1 MDELTKSMK
10 RLLADVFFYYYKAH
24 GFHWNVEGPLFKL
37 YHEFFSEVYTD
48 VHDSVDDI
56 AEQIR
61 SLDSYAPTS
70 VSELYSLKTI
80 TESDI
85 IGTDTVRMLS
95 ELYIDNET
103 IKSQLL
109 ELFKTAS
116 SLNKQGL
123 ADYLA
128 GRHDAHSKLSWMIKS
143 QLK

>member
-10 RLLADVFFYYYKAH
+10 KLLADVFFYYYKAH
-24 GFHWNVEGPLFKL
+24 AFHWNVEGPLFTVH
-37 YHEFFSEVYTD
+37 HEFFKEIYSD
-48 VHDSVDDI
+48 IHDSVDSI

-70 VSELYSLKTI
+70 VSELYSLKSI
-80 TESDI
+80 NESEIVGNDA
-85 IGTDTVRMLS
+85 VRMLS
-95 ELYIDNET
+95 ELYIDNEK

-109 ELFKTAS
+109 DAFSMAS
-116 SLNKQGL
+116 TLNKQGL

-128 GRHDAHSKLSWMIKS
+128 GRHDAHNKLSWMIKS